1 MEKEN
6 FKSGFVSIIGKPNVG
21 KSTLMN
27 AMVGENLSAITSKAQ
42 TTRHRIMGVFTTD
55 EFQMVYSDTPGILEP
70 EYELHKSMMSFVHA
84 SLEDAD
90 VILFVVDLMDK
101 YDDESIIDTLND
113 IDSKV
118 ILVINKSDLNKGS
131 RMSDKMDYWSLILP
145 DKEIVTVSALNGD
158 NIEELMSKIK
168 VHLPVHPPYYPKDT
182 LTDKPEKFFASEIIR
197 EKIFENYKQ
206 EIPYST
212 EVEIEAFKEE
222 EDIVRIRAEIFVE
235 RKTQKGII
243 IGKKG
248 EALKK
253 VGTEARKDLENF
265 FGKKVFLE
273 TFVKVAENWRKNER
287 QLKRFGY
294 KS

>member
-42 TTRHRIMGVFTTD
+42 TTRHRIMGVITTD

-131 RMSDKMDYWSLILP
+131 RMTDKMDYWSLILP

-158 NIEELMSKIK
+158 NIEELMNKIK

-222 EDIVRIRAEIFVE
+222 ADIVRIRAEIFVE

-253 VGTEARKDLENF
+253 VGTEARKDLEIF

>member
-1 MEKEN
+1 MNKEN

-27 AMVGENLSAITSKAQ
+27 AMVGENLSAITPKAQ
-42 TTRHRIMGVFTTD
+42 TTRHRIMGVITTD
-55 EFQMVYSDTPGILEP
+55 EFQLIYSDTPGILEP
-70 EYELHKSMMSFVHA
+70 EYELHKSMMSFVNS

-101 YDDESIIDTLND
+101 YDDERIIDTLND
-113 IDSKV
+113 IDTPV
-118 ILVINKSDLNKGS
+118 IVVINKCDLNKGS
-131 RMSDKMDYWSLILP
+131 RLKDKMDYWSLILP
-145 DKEIVTVSALNGD
+145 DKEILTVSALNSE
-158 NIEELMSKIK
+158 NIEPLLSSIKSK
-168 VHLPVHPPYYPKDT
+168 LPVHPPYYPKDT
-182 LTDKPEKFFASEIIR
+182 LTDKPEKFFMSEIIR
-197 EKIFENYKQ
+197 EKIFNNYQQ
-206 EIPYST
+206 EVPYST
-212 EVEIEAFKEE
+212 EVEIESFKEE
-222 EDIVRIRAEIFVE
+222 QDIIRIRAEIFVE

-248 EALKK
+248 ESLKK
-253 VGTEARKDLENF
+253 VGMEARVDMEKFL
-265 FGKKVFLE
+265 GKKVFLE

>member
-1 MEKEN
+1 MNKEN

-42 TTRHRIMGVFTTD
+42 TTRHRIMGVITTD

-131 RMSDKMDYWSLILP
+131 RMTDKMDYWSLILP

-158 NIEELMSKIK
+158 NIEELMNKIK
-168 VHLPVHPPYYPKDT
+168 AHLPVHPPYYPKDT
-182 LTDKPEKFFASEIIR
+182 LTDKPEKFFVSEIIR

>member
-42 TTRHRIMGVFTTD
+42 TTRHRIMGVITTD

-131 RMSDKMDYWSLILP
+131 RMTDKMDYWSLILP

-158 NIEELMSKIK
+158 NIEELMNKIK

-222 EDIVRIRAEIFVE
+222 ADIVRIRAEIFVE

-253 VGTEARKDLENF
+253 VGTEARKDLEKF